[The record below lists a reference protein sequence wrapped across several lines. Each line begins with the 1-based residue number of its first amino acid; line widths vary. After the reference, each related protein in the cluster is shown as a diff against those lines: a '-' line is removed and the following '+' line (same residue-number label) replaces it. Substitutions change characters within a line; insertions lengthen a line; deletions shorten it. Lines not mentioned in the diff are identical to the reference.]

1 MCSGRG
7 SVFIVV
13 CTIPGYVV
21 SNEYSQVTV
30 CNYMIHD
37 VLLLGVNSGALLG
50 ALLHVYRVVTILA
63 LLMVSVVAVCAVFD
77 SFHLLFCDCKNG
89 ET

>member
-50 ALLHVYRVVTILA
+50 ALLHGYRVVTILA
-63 LLMVSVVAVCAVFD
+63 LLINGLCSSSVCCVWFVSSSV
-77 SFHLLFCDCKNG
+77 L
-89 ET
+89 